1 MSCNVIFILSEANDL
16 VAVDLS
22 DLWEAFFTATAKFK
36 KEFDVI
42 PVIII
47 DDANRLAD
55 KHPKLL
61 EMLEDH
67 AKNAA
72 DCDSVT
78 FMFVSSEGLLPRRM
92 MGKLN
97 CL

>member
-1 MSCNVIFILSEANDL
+1 MSSNVMDIVSEANGL

-22 DLWEAFFTATAKFK
+22 DLWEAFFTAAAEFK

-47 DDANRLAD
+47 DNANRLAD

-61 EMLEDH
+61 EMLQDH
-67 AKNAA
+67 ARNAA
-72 DCDSVT
+72 DCDSAT
-78 FMFVSSEGLLPRRM
+78 LMFVSSEGLVSRRM
-92 MGKLN
+92 MGNLN